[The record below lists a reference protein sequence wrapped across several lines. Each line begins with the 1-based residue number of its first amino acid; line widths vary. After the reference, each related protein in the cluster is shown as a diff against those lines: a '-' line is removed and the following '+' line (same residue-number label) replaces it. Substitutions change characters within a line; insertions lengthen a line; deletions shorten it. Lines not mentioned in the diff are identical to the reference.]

1 MKPEEMDRLI
11 EEHLAAEKAGDT
23 VRAVSMYTEDVE
35 HDVVGAPHGPL
46 HGKQAAKGFYDELT
60 GIINTEDMVPTH
72 RYYGDDSCV
81 MEHVW
86 SGTVPGDFLGIPGHG
101 KWISHRLLHIWEFRD
116 GLISRE
122 NVWLDGGSIVAQLT
136 SDEEVPVT

>member
-1 MKPEEMDRLI
+1 LATWVSEGLREALEGKEAAQGFCGELTCIIHTEEM
-11 EEHLAAEKAGDT
+11 AT
-23 VRAVSMYTEDVE
+23 
-35 HDVVGAPHGPL
+35 
-46 HGKQAAKGFYDELT
+46 
-60 GIINTEDMVPTH
+60 TH
-72 RYYGDDSCV
+72 RYYGDDFCV

-101 KWISHRLLHIWEFRD
+101 KWISHRLLHVWEFRD

-122 NVWLDGGSIVAQLT
+122 NVWLDGASIVAQLT